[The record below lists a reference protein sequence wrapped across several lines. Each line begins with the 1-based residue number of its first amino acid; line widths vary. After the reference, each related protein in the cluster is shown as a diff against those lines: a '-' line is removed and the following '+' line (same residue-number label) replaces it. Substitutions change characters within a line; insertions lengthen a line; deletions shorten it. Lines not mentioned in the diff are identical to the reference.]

1 MIKEKTIQE
10 IDQLIKLWNK
20 PDSPGCALGIIKD
33 GKFICKKGYGMAD
46 LEHDIPITPQ
56 TKFYIGSNSKQFTA
70 MCILLL
76 VEQNRISLDD
86 DIRKYLPKFP
96 NYDQSIT
103 IRNLIHHTSG
113 IRCHKQLFVLAGKI
127 TGEELISRQDSI
139 NIIYKQKELNFNPG
153 TSFLYSTSNYFLL
166 ATIIKNVTGKSV
178 KKFAEKY
185 IFKPLNMKSTHYQDN
200 NKDIIN
206 NRAFCYV
213 PDGFQKKIP
222 KEKGFFNYFIYH
234 DGSSSGGGGVF
245 TTIEDY
251 FLWDQN
257 FHANKLGKSDQ
268 SLIYTMITPGRLK
281 NEKETG
287 YAFGLMIDKYK
298 DQKRIWH
305 VGGKGGYRAVYFSFP
320 ELKLSIIMLCNCSS
334 IDEQSLA
341 LQISDIFL
349 ENILKT
355 ANKNHEKTS
364 TNLETSKVS
373 VDLKILKK
381 YAGVYISEP
390 LGMIRISIE
399 NGRLMFQD
407 DGPKME
413 LIPES
418 VTSFFLKAYN
428 MRLNFE
434 KDESGKYSQ
443 FALYQQGNNTMIK
456 TTSSEFDD
464 LLQDGRN
471 LIKRTFYGDGKMP
484 KNELKQFEGTYYNEE
499 VDASHKLLTESN
511 TLFIYGGSKYVLKF
525 PLTFWKKDAFLTPFY
540 SLKFQRTENG
550 VIEAYKLDTS
560 QAKNLWFTKIS

>member
-1 MIKEKTIQE
+1 
-10 IDQLIKLWNK
+10 
-20 PDSPGCALGIIKD
+20 
-33 GKFICKKGYGMAD
+33 MAD

-76 VEQNRISLDD
+76 VEQNKISLDD

-127 TGEELISRQDSI
+127 IGEELISRQDSI

-166 ATIIKNVTGKSV
+166 ATIIKNVTRKSV

-200 NKDIIN
+200 NRDIIN

-222 KEKGFFNYFIYH
+222 KKKGFFNFFIYH

-245 TTIEDY
+245 TNIED
-251 FLWDQN
+251 FLLWDQN
-257 FHANKLGKSDQ
+257 FHTNKLGKSDQ
-268 SLIYTMITPGRLK
+268 SLIDTMITPGRLK
-281 NEKETG
+281 DEKETS

-320 ELKLSIIMLCNCSS
+320 EHKLSIIILCNCSS

-355 ANKNHEKTS
+355 SKKKYEITS
-364 TNLETSKVS
+364 NNSRTSKIS
-373 VDLKILKK
+373 VDQKILKN
-381 YAGVYISEP
+381 YDGVYISEP
-390 LGMIRISIE
+390 LGMVRISIE
-399 NGRLMFQD
+399 NGRLMIQT

-418 VTSFFLKAYN
+418 ETSYALKAYN
-428 MRLNFE
+428 MQINFE
-434 KDESGKYSQ
+434 KDEDGKYSQ
-443 FALYQQGNNTMIK
+443 FALYQQGKNTMAK

-464 LLQDGRN
+464 LYQNGRN
-471 LIKRTFYGDGKMP
+471 LIIKTFYGDAKMP
-484 KNELKQFEGTYYNEE
+484 ENELRQFDGAYYNEE
-499 VDASHKLLTESN
+499 IDVYHKLLTEN
-511 TLFIYGGSKYVLKF
+511 NILFIYGESKYALKF

-550 VIEAYKLDTS
+550 MIEGYKLDTA
-560 QAKNLWFTKIS
+560 QVKHLWFTKIN